1 MEWCD
6 VVGGAWRGVMWW
18 EGLVGSD
25 VVGRAWWGVM
35 WWEGLGGE

>member
-1 MEWCD
+1 M
-6 VVGGAWRGVMWW
+6 VGGAWSGVMWW

-25 VVGRAWWGVM
+25 VVEGAWWGVM